1 MWFFAA
7 SRAARNKNT
16 VPGPFFNTS
25 IGSPTFE
32 YTPDES
38 RKAYRTEWMRSV
50 GGRITWQASE
60 RNKIG
65 VFADFQSFFN
75 RGRGEFYSPEA
86 FVHQYNLSP
95 EQLYQTTW
103 TSPVSSRL
111 LLEAGFSNMRGRWPY
126 PSPGD
131 GEFASVP
138 GAIHLRELTT
148 GFRWNARQ
156 YYSDHIK
163 KHRYSERASL
173 SYVTGSHA
181 FKAGFPVGARHLR
194 VPAGDPRRRGL
205 PAPERHSEPD
215 LAVRD
220 VRRRP
225 PEGAPDPPGD
235 LRPGSMDDAPP
246 DAQPRPAVGRLQ
258 RPGAGPELSRHPVH
272 PGTRVRGDPG
282 RRPVHG
288 HQPASGRRLR
298 RVRHGPD
305 RVQVRPR
312 TIRRDGV
319 ERSRHEYQ
327 PLDHLGE
334 LGPSH
339 LERRQFQ
346 LRAGLRPG
354 QLRPERRMRADQRPQ
369 LRSEQAGCDH
379 VRRIDHARLRQPQL
393 HLGHVGGI
401 GARAGRRRLADRR
414 LLSQLG
420 RQLARPGQHPGGPG
434 GPSTPTASRRRC
446 IRNCRAAGAT
456 RSAVSTT

>member
-1 MWFFAA
+1 M
-7 SRAARNKNT
+7 
-16 VPGPFFNTS
+16 PGPFFNTS

-131 GEFASVP
+131 GEYASVP

-181 FKAGFPVGARHLR
+181 FKAGFQLEHGISEFQQEIHGDVDYRLR
-194 VPAGDPRRRGL
+194 NGVPS
-205 PAPERHSEPD
+205 HD

-220 VRRRP
+220 VCRRP
-225 PEGAPDPPGD
+225 QEGAPDPPGD
-235 LRPGSMDDAPP
+235 LRPGSMDVAPP
-246 DAQPRPAVGRLQ
+246 YTQPRPAVGHSST
-258 RPGAGPELSRHPVH
+258 AGC
-272 PGTRVRGDPG
+272 
-282 RRPVHG
+282 
-288 HQPASGRRLR
+288 
-298 RVRHGPD
+298 
-305 RVQVRPR
+305 RPR
-312 TIRRDGV
+312 AFGATPFIPAR
-319 ERSRHEYQ
+319 E
-327 PLDHLGE
+327 
-334 LGPSH
+334 
-339 LERRQFQ
+339 F
-346 LRAGLRPG
+346 
-354 QLRPERRMRADQRPQ
+354 
-369 LRSEQAGCDH
+369 SEIPDA
-379 VRRIDHARLRQPQL
+379 VRFTDINPRIWAPRTMCS
-393 HLGHVGGI
+393 
-401 GARAGRRRLADRR
+401 ARAGPR
-414 LLSQLG
+414 SSS
-420 RQLARPGQHPGGPG
+420 
-434 GPSTPTASRRRC
+434 PSDDT
-446 IRNCRAAGAT
+446 
-456 RSAVSTT
+456 